1 MRGMELE
8 SLVSLG
14 ARTRALN
21 EELDRNI
28 SDLRSELKEIGYGKS
43 KNLRYLLR

>member
-43 KNLRYLLR
+43 KNLRYLL

>member
-1 MRGMELE
+1 MELE

-28 SDLRSELKEIGYGKS
+28 GDLKAELKEIGYGKS
-43 KNLRYLLR
+43 KNLRYDFTYV